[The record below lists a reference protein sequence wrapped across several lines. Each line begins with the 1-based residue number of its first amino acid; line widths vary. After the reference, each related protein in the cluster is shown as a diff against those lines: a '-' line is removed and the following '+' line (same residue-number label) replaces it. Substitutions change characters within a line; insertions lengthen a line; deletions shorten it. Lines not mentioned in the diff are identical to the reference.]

1 MCPSMNPASVPF
13 TRFARE
19 KQWLGIMGW
28 AGCVIR
34 VLLANEREGAKKG
47 AGGVNIQG
55 GIGTKDETVKDV
67 MEFLD
72 ALAVMEPEER
82 AKVPG

>member
-1 MCPSMNPASVPF
+1 
-13 TRFARE
+13 
-19 KQWLGIMGW
+19 MGW
-28 AGCVIR
+28 AWSVIR
-34 VLLANEREGAKKG
+34 VLLANEREGTKKG
-47 AGGVNIQG
+47 AGSAAAQE
-55 GIGTKDETVKDV
+55 GIGNKDETVKDV